1 MKTLSDPVFFFAAV
15 LEKELVSY
23 FSSLLAYVVMSVF
36 LVLSAF
42 FFYTNLAFFITMGG
56 FDLNRGLWQYQF
68 HDMRLVLLLIAPLLT
83 MRLFAE
89 ERRQGTLELLWTY
102 PVGDT
107 SIIAGKF
114 AAALVVLGAMLVATL
129 SYPLAIG
136 FLYPIGAGR
145 LPRPV
150 PARSELPRLRDLRVL
165 ADREPAGGRHGDVRP
180 LALFLGAHLEPGG
193 GQRPPDRGAHPGLA
207 L

>member
-1 MKTLSDPVFFFAAV
+1 MKFFAI
-15 LEKELVSY
+15 LEKELRSY
-23 FSSLLAYVVMSVF
+23 FSSLLAYVVIAVF

-102 PVGDT
+102 PIRDASGGMANT
-107 SIIAGKF
+107 SS
-114 AAALVVLGAMLVATL
+114 T
-129 SYPLAIG
+129 
-136 FLYPIGAGR
+136 
-145 LPRPV
+145 PRTSGSW
-150 PARSELPRLRDLRVL
+150 RCCS
-165 ADREPAGGRHGDVRP
+165 
-180 LALFLGAHLEPGG
+180 
-193 GQRPPDRGAHPGLA
+193 
-207 L
+207 